1 MASWR
6 LSIGS
11 ADSRQLGLAFD
22 GYEVEERRSARARH
36 IRIEIL
42 SPRQV
47 RLVIPLRVARSAAL
61 DFLHS
66 RHDWIRQK
74 IGELE
79 RTAEQ
84 HSAAASPQLRWDG
97 HDQFPLRGEQVPLRL
112 IPAQLRTAT
121 VRFDTGI
128 TVFAPPA
135 QLHQPA
141 RLERCLLLA
150 LRQLAER
157 EATRMLDAEATRIGV
172 RYSGPRMADQKSLWG
187 SCTPDGL
194 ISLNWRL
201 LLAPTAVFHYV
212 VVHELCHR
220 RHHDHSERFW
230 ALVEHHLPEFA
241 EHRRWLREHGHR
253 LHWWL
258 PGRR

>member
-1 MASWR
+1 VQQT
-6 LSIGS
+6 LP
-11 ADSRQLGLAFD
+11 FD
-22 GYEVEERRSARARH
+22 GYEVEERRSARARN

-42 SPRQV
+42 SPQQV
-47 RLVIPLRVARSAAL
+47 RLVIPTRAPRSAAL
-61 DFLHS
+61 EFLHS
-66 RHDWIRQK
+66 RHDWIQQK
-74 IGELE
+74 ISEME
-79 RTAEQ
+79 RSAQ
-84 HSAAASPQLRWDG
+84 HQPGAASPQLRWDG
-97 HDQFPLRGEQVPLRL
+97 QDQFPLRGTPVPLRVV
-112 IPAQLRTAT
+112 PAQLRAAT
-121 VRFDTGI
+121 VRFDSGI

-141 RLERCLLLA
+141 RLERCLLGA

-157 EATRMLDAEATRIGV
+157 EATRMLEAEAARLGV

-201 LLAPTAVFHYV
+201 LLAPTAIFHYV

-220 RHHDHSERFW
+220 RHHDHSDRFW
-230 ALVEHHLPEFA
+230 ALVEHHLPDFA
-241 EHRRWLREHGHR
+241 EHRLWLREHGHR